1 MCFRHAIKRT
11 SGAGRKV
18 SVGCCAMSHSTSHST
33 SKNTQSVVIADLMAQ
48 SGVGFGT
55 SGARGLAADM
65 SDYVCYAYTLAFLAY
80 LQDTNL
86 LSDDRRVAIAGD
98 FRPSTPR
105 IMEAVGMAVRDAG
118 LETVNCGFIPT
129 PAVAL
134 YGLNNGIPAI
144 MVTGSHIPDDRNGIK
159 FYKPEGEILK
169 RDEQAMT
176 AREVSIRSDIFDE
189 TGDKTISFQLPA
201 EDSAARNQYIRR
213 YIDFFPQNCLRGKR
227 IGVYQHSTVARDIFA
242 EVLEALG
249 AQVSCLGRSETF
261 IPVDTEAIREEDITL
276 AKNWADEFKFDCIIS
291 ADGDGDRPLMSDE
304 HGKWLRGD
312 VAGILCARF
321 LAADAIATPVSCNS
335 AVEKCGWFDAVFR
348 TRIGSPYVIEA
359 MQQAASGGKK
369 NIIGYEAN
377 GGFLTATDIE
387 VNGHTLSALPTRDAL
402 LVPLSIL
409 LLATQQNTS
418 ISNICANLPQRF
430 TASDRIKNFPT
441 EVSQKKLAALNSGNP
456 EQDKI
461 AAQNMLGEIFGIITD
476 IDATDGIRITFAS
489 GEIAHFRPS
498 GNAPEL
504 RCYNEADSEARAI
517 EMNKTCLALLD
528 GWRK

>member
-1 MCFRHAIKRT
+1 MPT
-11 SGAGRKV
+11 STHPV
-18 SVGCCAMSHSTSHST
+18 
-33 SKNTQSVVIADLMAQ
+33 QPILIADLMTQ

-55 SGARGLAADM
+55 SGARGLATDM
-65 SDYVCYAYTLAFLAY
+65 SDDVCYAYTLAFLDY
-80 LQDTNL
+80 LKETNL
-86 LSDDRRVAIAGD
+86 LSEDCRVAISGD

-105 IMEAVGMAVRDAG
+105 IMAAVGMAVRDAG
-118 LETVNCGFIPT
+118 LDPVNCGFIPT

-144 MVTGSHIPDDRNGIK
+144 MVTGSHIPDNRNGIK

-176 AREVSIRSDIFDE
+176 ARKINISNGIFNQKGNA
-189 TGDKTISFQLPA
+189 TTPFQLPA

-213 YIDFFPQNCLRGKR
+213 YLDFFPKNCLRGKH

-242 EVLEALG
+242 EVVEGLG
-249 AQVSCLGRSETF
+249 AKVIRLGRSKKF

-276 AKNWADEFKFDCIIS
+276 AKNWADEFKFNCIIS

-312 VAGILCARF
+312 IAGILCARF
-321 LAADAIATPVSCNS
+321 LAANAIATPVSCNS
-335 AVEKCGWFDAVFR
+335 GVEKCGWFDTVSR

-359 MQQAASGGKK
+359 MQQAAREGKK
-369 NIIGYEAN
+369 NIVGYEAN
-377 GGFLTATDIE
+377 GGFLTATDIKI
-387 VNGHTLSALPTRDAL
+387 NGRILSALPTRDAL
-402 LVPLSIL
+402 LVPLAIL
-409 LLATQQNTS
+409 LLEAQQNTS

-430 TASDRIKNFPT
+430 TASDRIKEFPS
-441 EVSQKKLAALNSGNP
+441 EVSQKRLATLNSGDA

-461 AAQNMLGEIFGIITD
+461 AAQSMLGEIFGTVTD

-517 EMNKTCLALLD
+517 EMNKICLALLD